1 MRARTTARKGAIAGC
16 AYFPFRRRSRFQC
29 IGQQR
34 FLSGEKAMFVTIDV
48 ANTAVFE
55 HRRSQIHSNCRSVE
69 AISDT
74 ASSSMRD
81 VEGWESLDFL
91 SVAGELNYGHNDPN
105 LRSALT
111 EYLLRDHT
119 SHCCASTEQQRSV
132 PL

>member
-1 MRARTTARKGAIAGC
+1 VLTSRSGVVRAFSALASNDLSAEKTM
-16 AYFPFRRRSRFQC
+16 
-29 IGQQR
+29 
-34 FLSGEKAMFVTIDV
+34 FLTIDV

-55 HRRSQIHSNCRSVE
+55 HRKSQIHSYCRSVE

-74 ASSSMRD
+74 ASNSMRE

-91 SVAGELNYGHNDPN
+91 SVTGALNYGYNDPN

-111 EYLLRDHT
+111 EYLLRDHI
-119 SHCCASTEQQRSV
+119 SHCCASTEQQRSA